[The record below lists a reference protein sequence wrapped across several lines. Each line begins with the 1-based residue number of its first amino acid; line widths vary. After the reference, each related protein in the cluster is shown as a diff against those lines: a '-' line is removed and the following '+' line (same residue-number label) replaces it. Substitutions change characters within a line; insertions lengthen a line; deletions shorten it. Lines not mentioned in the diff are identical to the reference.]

1 MGIYVYAFLHMG
13 KIQEK
18 LQYVMYNWTFN
29 WCTTDKM
36 RCFFSK
42 YSISISVLPMCMRF
56 AGRSGIVKVGMTG
69 DIRTLTGSVNII
81 SHAMR
86 GNSWDTIHAPLDL
99 YLILPYKLVTTSPTL
114 VRHVESIQIWL
125 QVHWNYLGDLFYQLM
140 TNVWIIHD

>member
-99 YLILPYKLVTTSPTL
+99 YLTLPYKLVTTSPTL

>member
-13 KIQEK
+13 K
-18 LQYVMYNWTFN
+18 YTRSFN
-29 WCTTDKM
+29 VQCIIGPLIDVPLIKWGG
-36 RCFFSK
+36 FFSK
-42 YSISISVLPMCMRF
+42 YLISISVLPMCMRF

-99 YLILPYKLVTTSPTL
+99 YLTLPYKLVTTSPTL

>member
-69 DIRTLTGSVNII
+69 DIQTLTGSVNII

>member
-18 LQYVMYNWTFN
+18 LQCVMYNWTFN

-36 RCFFSK
+36 GCFFSK
-42 YSISISVLPMCMRF
+42 YLISISVLPMCMRF

-99 YLILPYKLVTTSPTL
+99 YLTLPYKLVTTSPTL